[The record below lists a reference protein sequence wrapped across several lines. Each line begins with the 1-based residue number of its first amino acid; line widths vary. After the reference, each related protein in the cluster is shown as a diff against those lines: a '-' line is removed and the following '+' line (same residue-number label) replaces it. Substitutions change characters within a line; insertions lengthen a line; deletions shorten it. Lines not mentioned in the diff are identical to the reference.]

1 MYSRKSIINQV
12 IPNNQLPL
20 KLTALFILSLLLIF
34 LGCISGS
41 TGMDWSFSESNRAI
55 LFDIRLPRSIGAY
68 LAGALLGLAGAI
80 AQGLF
85 RNPLADPYLL
95 GSASGAL
102 LGVGMILCLSYAGK
116 DSLVT
121 IIGIH
126 GGAFAGA
133 LLGVLGALLLA
144 GGYKSSL
151 RLLLSGVVI
160 GVIFG
165 AANSLLTFV
174 RPDLYQSLQSFM
186 LGNTSLITWN
196 ATMLMSLALVV
207 AVLLTLLLSPIL
219 SALSLGENTART
231 LGLPLDQLRLLLIGV
246 LALTTGFAVAQTGLI
261 AFVGLAAPH
270 LVRHLSGGRQR
281 TQVLLSTISGGILL
295 LGSDLLA
302 RTIFAPLEIPVG
314 IVTAI
319 LGGSYLLL
327 LLRRGQMGIKK

>member
-1 MYSRKSIINQV
+1 M
-12 IPNNQLPL
+12 PNSQISL
-20 KLTALFILSLLLIF
+20 KLFALFILSLLLVF

-41 TGMDWSFSESNRAI
+41 TGMDWHFAESNRTI
-55 LFDIRLPRSIGAY
+55 LYDIRLPRSIGAY

-102 LGVGMILCLSYAGK
+102 LGVGIILCLSYAGEH
-116 DSLVT
+116 SLVT
-121 IIGIH
+121 MIGIN
-126 GGAFAGA
+126 GGAFVGA

-165 AANSLLTFV
+165 AANSLLTFI

-196 ATMLMSLALVV
+196 ATLIMGSALVV
-207 AVLLTLLLSPIL
+207 AVLLTLLFSPVL

-246 LALTTGFAVAQTGLI
+246 LALATGFAVAQTGLI

-270 LVRHLSGGRQR
+270 LVRHFSGGRQR
-281 TQVLLSTISGGILL
+281 TQILLSTISGGILL

-314 IVTAI
+314 IVTAV

-327 LLRRGQMGIKK
+327 LLRRGQIGIKK

>member
-1 MYSRKSIINQV
+1 M
-12 IPNNQLPL
+12 PNNQLPL
-20 KLTALFILSLLLIF
+20 KLFALFILSLLLVF

-41 TGMDWSFSESNRAI
+41 TGMDWHFAESNRTI
-55 LFDIRLPRSIGAY
+55 LYDIRLPRSIGAY

-102 LGVGMILCLSYAGK
+102 LGVGIILCLSYAGEH
-116 DSLVT
+116 SLVT
-121 IIGIH
+121 MIGIN
-126 GGAFAGA
+126 GGAFVGA

-165 AANSLLTFV
+165 AANSLLTFI

-196 ATMLMSLALVV
+196 ATIIMGSALIV

-246 LALTTGFAVAQTGLI
+246 LALATGFAVAQTGLI

-270 LVRHLSGGRQR
+270 LVRHFSGGRQR
-281 TQVLLSTISGGILL
+281 TQILLSTISGGILL

-314 IVTAI
+314 IVTAV

-327 LLRRGQMGIKK
+327 LLRRGQIGIKK

>member
-1 MYSRKSIINQV
+1 
-12 IPNNQLPL
+12 
-20 KLTALFILSLLLIF
+20 
-34 LGCISGS
+34 
-41 TGMDWSFSESNRAI
+41 MDWHFAESNRTI
-55 LFDIRLPRSIGAY
+55 LYDIRLPRSIGAY

-102 LGVGMILCLSYAGK
+102 LGVGIILCLSYAGEH
-116 DSLVT
+116 SLVT
-121 IIGIH
+121 MIGIN
-126 GGAFAGA
+126 GGAFVGA

-165 AANSLLTFV
+165 AANSLLTFI

-186 LGNTSLITWN
+186 LGNTSLITWH
-196 ATMLMSLALVV
+196 ATVIMGSALVV
-207 AVLLTLLLSPIL
+207 AVLLTLLLSPVL

-246 LALTTGFAVAQTGLI
+246 LALATGFAVAQTGLI

-270 LVRHLSGGRQR
+270 LVRHFSGGRQR
-281 TQVLLSTISGGILL
+281 TQILLSTIAGGILL

-314 IVTAI
+314 IITAV

-327 LLRRGQMGIKK
+327 LLRRGQIGIKK

>member
-1 MYSRKSIINQV
+1 M
-12 IPNNQLPL
+12 PNHSLSL
-20 KLTALFILSLLLIF
+20 KLLALFAVSLMLIT
-34 LGCISGS
+34 LGCFFGS
-41 TGMDWSFSESNRAI
+41 TGVNWNFTEVDPII
-55 LFDIRLPRSIGAY
+55 LYEIRLPRSIGAY

-102 LGVGMILCLSYAGK
+102 LGVGIILCLSYAGEH
-116 DSLVT
+116 SLVT
-121 IIGIH
+121 LMGMN

-133 LLGVLGALLLA
+133 LLGVLAALLLA

-160 GVIFG
+160 GVIFS
-165 AANSLLTFV
+165 AANALLTFV

-186 LGNTSLITWN
+186 LGNTSLINWN
-196 ATMLMSLALVV
+196 ATVLMALALCLCVPI
-207 AVLLTLLLSPIL
+207 TLLLSPVL

-231 LGLPLDQLRLLLIGV
+231 LGLPLDLLRLLLIGV
-246 LALTTGFAVAQTGLI
+246 LALATGFAVAQTGLI

-281 TQVLLSTISGGILL
+281 TQLLLSTISGGILL

-302 RTIFAPLEIPVG
+302 KSIFAPLEIPVG
-314 IVTAI
+314 IVTAV
-319 LGGSYLLL
+319 LGGGYLLF
-327 LLRRGQMGIKK
+327 LLRRGQIGIRK